1 MLGSETAPFARGSD
15 CRGVCDLHR
24 SADHVRPRLS
34 EEDGTSFR
42 CVSAADLYRFTPS
55 QDGFGPVIVEDQDG
69 PSSRDRSS
77 DHWRRVSW
85 GEWGARRGCPSGPGC
100 AVRLGSAW
108 RGAVVPKGGGRGM
121 VASDGV
127 GEGWRSLCRTG
138 SEGRNTNHGLRNC
151 AREGS
156 IGSPD

>member
-69 PSSRDRSS
+69 PSGRDRSS
-77 DHWRRVSW
+77 DHWSRKDRVM
-85 GEWGARRGCPSGPGC
+85 RMM
-100 AVRLGSAW
+100 RL
-108 RGAVVPKGGGRGM
+108 
-121 VASDGV
+121 SDERNDEYDRNDV
-127 GEGWRSLCRTG
+127 QAALQDSLTHSLEVQLLAHCG
-138 SEGRNTNHGLRNC
+138 
-151 AREGS
+151 
-156 IGSPD
+156 